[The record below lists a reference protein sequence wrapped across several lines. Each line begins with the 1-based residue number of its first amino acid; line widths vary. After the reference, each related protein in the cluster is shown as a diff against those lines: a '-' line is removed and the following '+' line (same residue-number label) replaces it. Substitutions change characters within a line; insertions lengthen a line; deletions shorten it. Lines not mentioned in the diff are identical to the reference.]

1 MDRESILVLPKKQ
14 SILLPMPRIEL
25 EFLPTDIKR
34 APRRFARLPGEN
46 PATHNT
52 HRWKTHDFKLEVRAE
67 IRSDDEAWLESFYN
81 DLMIALPGKTVDS
94 DGNLVVVKPYKAERG
109 GYLYRM
115 VEPMVKRSIPVYISF
130 EGGIYRDDQ
139 IPLITEVNL
148 VDGVTYGG

>member
-1 MDRESILVLPKKQ
+1 
-14 SILLPMPRIEL
+14 
-25 EFLPTDIKR
+25 
-34 APRRFARLPGEN
+34 
-46 PATHNT
+46 
-52 HRWKTHDFKLEVRAE
+52 
-67 IRSDDEAWLESFYN
+67 
-81 DLMIALPGKTVDS
+81 MIALPGKTVDS